1 MSEYQLNPM
10 NEFCNDE
17 TSKILKNRISNM
29 DIQERLKAASMSQM
43 FSFWHEIQDCLIAA
57 DQEIERLRKEK
68 RGEA

>member
-1 MSEYQLNPM
+1 MSEYKLNPI
-10 NEFCNDE
+10 NEFCNTE
-17 TSKILKNRISNM
+17 TGKLIHNRIGKM

-57 DQEIERLRKEK
+57 DQEIERLRKDK